1 MVGLARKLV
10 KLRNLCR
17 ARSLHG
23 ALSGYFEVSL
33 GRIVNSPCAAHH
45 FAATGTLMKGAA
57 ALPCEAVKPP
67 AAVQE
72 VSAKRLENV
81 ALDWN

>member
-1 MVGLARKLV
+1 
-10 KLRNLCR
+10 
-17 ARSLHG
+17 
-23 ALSGYFEVSL
+23 
-33 GRIVNSPCAAHH
+33 
-45 FAATGTLMKGAA
+45 MKRAA

>member
-1 MVGLARKLV
+1 MQGPQPS
-10 KLRNLCR
+10 
-17 ARSLHG
+17 RSIERVFRG
-23 ALSGYFEVSL
+23 VS